1 MLHRVAFRRVRIEDM
16 RAVREVIADDQVE
29 MTVAI
34 HIRLGRRVAEPP
46 LLVGDNLLREEAC
59 WTEAPG
65 RVRPAEEDHR
75 RTTPE
80 IHQQLCLWSL
90 GEVARQAAHRRHRRI
105 VVEAREIKSEWR
117 IAGAAARDRRHDHAV
132 GAGVH
137 EASVVRDPLPS
148 MSANATAAPTA
159 EIQETICAKFGL
171 TGRKVS
177 MGGPGG
183 TGNGVATKR
192 NRVASAARSELDTD
206 GSWAS
211 WYSARSTNTAQI
223 RLAFLRKSC
232 RAGLMLIPS
241 WIAPRAGA

>member
-1 MLHRVAFRRVRIEDM
+1 
-16 RAVREVIADDQVE
+16 
-29 MTVAI
+29 
-34 HIRLGRRVAEPP
+34 
-46 LLVGDNLLREEAC
+46 
-59 WTEAPG
+59 
-65 RVRPAEEDHR
+65 
-75 RTTPE
+75 
-80 IHQQLCLWSL
+80 
-90 GEVARQAAHRRHRRI
+90 
-105 VVEAREIKSEWR
+105 VEAREIKSEWR

-137 EASVVRDPLPS
+137 EASVVRDPPAFDVGQRHS
-148 MSANATAAPTA
+148 
-159 EIQETICAKFGL
+159 CAYGGDPGNNMRQVRVNRSQGL
-171 TGRKVS
+171 DGR
-177 MGGPGG
+177 PRRDW
-183 TGNGVATKR
+183 GVATKR